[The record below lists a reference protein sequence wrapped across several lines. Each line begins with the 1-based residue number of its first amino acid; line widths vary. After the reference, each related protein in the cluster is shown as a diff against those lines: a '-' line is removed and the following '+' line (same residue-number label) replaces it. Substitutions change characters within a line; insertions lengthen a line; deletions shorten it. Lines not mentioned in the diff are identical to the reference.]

1 MKKRVSFVIPS
12 YQQGEFLGKCLDSIM
27 EQGLDRSEYEVLV
40 HDGGS
45 TDKTI
50 DILRTH
56 ASKPVWISGQDGG
69 QANAVNLGMRKA
81 SGEIIAWINSDDFY
95 LPDALNYVIDYF
107 EKDSSIRILYGNAI
121 RVDKDGATLMSYPV
135 EDWDYNRL
143 LEKCYLCQP
152 ATFFR
157 RDILLDHGFLN
168 ENYHLALDLEFWLRI
183 GKYEDF
189 LRVPEQLAAAREYTS
204 NKSNS
209 FPLQMQIEALRAGYV
224 HTGYLSKRRL
234 WSVAENFVFFR
245 NQNLKKSIQSNSEN
259 PLCTAYFWALKI
271 FKYLLIKFGAANG
284 VFPWH
289 NMEYQYPSR

>member
-1 MKKRVSFVIPS
+1 MAVAQIKQLKSCVHANQPVWVS
-12 YQQGEFLGKCLDSIM
+12 
-27 EQGLDRSEYEVLV
+27 GLD
-40 HDGGS
+40 GG
-45 TDKTI
+45 KQVI
-50 DILRTH
+50 
-56 ASKPVWISGQDGG
+56 
-69 QANAVNLGMRKA
+69 NLGMRQS

-95 LPDALNYVIDYF
+95 LPDALNCVIDYF
-107 EKDSSIRILYGNAI
+107 ERFISSHSLQDAI

-152 ATFFR
+152 ATFPE
-157 RDILLDHGFLN
+157 DILLDHGFLN

-259 PLCTAYFWALKI
+259 PLCLPIFGHKI
-271 FKYLLIKFGAANG
+271 FKYLLIKFGAANS
-284 VFPWH
+284 VFHGIIW
-289 NMEYQYPSR
+289 NISTLLDSTDFG